1 MEARVQTTQANDVNE
16 YRERYVAFL
25 DLLGFKV
32 LVEHAETDQIERERL
47 TEAVD
52 RLRRTLCNNPAIG
65 MRFTYFSDCIIVT
78 AERSPRGL
86 WELLTSICTLTCNLL
101 QHNVLVR
108 GGMTLGGALHNEQF
122 VYGTAVSRA
131 AVIEK
136 DQATVPLTLL
146 SAEVYEDAKAYGQPF
161 LDWLQEDA
169 PGHFFVHYLRS
180 YAEYHDT
187 PPLPGKV
194 CLDDDA
200 ARVVHFIS
208 RRLQGHTGSILRKA
222 QWFQAYW
229 NRAVAKPGGFA
240 AIQSG
245 VVPECPE
252 GHGTIIV
259 RRLVASGNE

>member
-1 MEARVQTTQANDVNE
+1 MVFGNCSLLSVH
-16 YRERYVAFL
+16 L
-25 DLLGFKV
+25 DLQSTPTQCFG
-32 LVEHAETDQIERERL
+32 ARGND
-47 TEAVD
+47 A
-52 RLRRTLCNNPAIG
+52 RR
-65 MRFTYFSDCIIVT
+65 
-78 AERSPRGL
+78 
-86 WELLTSICTLTCNLL
+86 
-101 QHNVLVR
+101 
-108 GGMTLGGALHNEQF
+108 
-122 VYGTAVSRA
+122 RA
-131 AVIEK
+131 
-136 DQATVPLTLL
+136 QATVPLTLL